1 MEVDGILALDSS
13 LEKAPTGQELLQMA
27 GLNEADAEALPD
39 FEDDPAEEVAPAAKE
54 ATVQSSLAQAVG
66 NLFPAQSSSSLFS
79 TFSTPWKRSTIFDPL
94 GFGTSAASASPQN
107 TTSISALIPTR
118 PIFSLSLD
126 SSVTVSIVLKD
137 VYQVTGSPSLDAVV
151 AANPKGPPGKFYREE
166 VASTLLDTLRSG
178 GSSARIEVGEV
189 VDEKEKQH
197 FERFRSRLEGG
208 ELVRS

>member
-1 MEVDGILALDSS
+1 
-13 LEKAPTGQELLQMA
+13 
-27 GLNEADAEALPD
+27 
-39 FEDDPAEEVAPAAKE
+39 
-54 ATVQSSLAQAVG
+54 
-66 NLFPAQSSSSLFS
+66 
-79 TFSTPWKRSTIFDPL
+79 
-94 GFGTSAASASPQN
+94 
-107 TTSISALIPTR
+107 
-118 PIFSLSLD
+118 
-126 SSVTVSIVLKD
+126 VLKD